1 MLLFYALNS
10 SVRGKQSKKFY
21 PTERD
26 FMAISMN
33 CQLI

>member
-10 SVRGKQSKKFY
+10 STRGEQSKKFC

-26 FMAISMN
+26 FTAISMN